1 MESNTTILNKYLKG
15 LVNRVELQHCM
26 AVGIANLLDENKEQD
41 TEEKLL
47 LIYGIEVFL
56 NEFLKIAF
64 AWILGGIL
72 GVFPLVMFGT
82 AYLMLLRRYAGGK
95 HFSSNGACFAFS
107 VFTLVPVPMVGFHV
121 QLPFVIQL
129 GSVLLEAT
137 LFLVYSPAKVR
148 LAISEKDRK
157 IRKRKT
163 LSIYVCGLCFAYFL
177 GGEGYV
183 NAMLLIGLIA
193 AFAVVEKRQRH

>member
-1 MESNTTILNKYLKG
+1 MISISSSAPRLTSRSPDFSAALTAVGAG
-15 LVNRVELQHCM
+15 LVYLAATGWYLTAADVWL
-26 AVGIANLLDENKEQD
+26 ILLD
-41 TEEKLL
+41 
-47 LIYGIEVFL
+47 VF
-56 NEFLKIAF
+56 I
-64 AWILGGIL
+64 
-72 GVFPLVMFGT
+72 LVMFGT